1 MFDSERVGA
10 VRRLV
15 TNYLRSPSVSHM
27 RDPHSVDQL
36 VEQILGAVDREPSV
50 WRKWL
55 EERETF
61 LEAAAPYWLPLED
74 LRDFLNGLPGPPL
87 TLTDVE
93 QRVRA
98 INDAPFTSRRDEE
111 LRPGCEALYAREKT
125 EGTELAA
132 IVGALEDFV
141 YFEGQKLEAARAD
154 ARRRRIEDERLAL
167 EQRFLS
173 GVDCKW
179 TAIQRSPELYTRI
192 NGRAYRLNPTKDK
205 RWELYRIQS
214 VEDGGA
220 RIGLYGS
227 RGDANKVL
235 AKLAYDPEP
244 RW

>member
-1 MFDSERVGA
+1 MFDSDRAGA

-15 TNYLRSPSVSHM
+15 TSYLRSPSVSHM
-27 RDPHSVDQL
+27 RDPHSIDQL
-36 VEQILGAVDREPSV
+36 VEQILGAIDREPSV

-55 EERETF
+55 GERETF

-98 INDAPFTSRRDEE
+98 INEAPFTSRRDEE
-111 LRPGCEALYAREKT
+111 LRPGCEALYAREKA

-141 YFEGQKLEAARAD
+141 YFEGLKLEAARAD
-154 ARRRRIEDERLAL
+154 ARRQRIEDERLAL

-173 GVDCKW
+173 GADCKW

-214 VEDGGA
+214 VEDCGT

-227 RGDANKVL
+227 RGDVNKVL